1 MRHALLALSLGL
13 LLLAGAACPGG
24 AQPAPA
30 QPASTQPGD
39 AFPDR
44 PIRLVVVFVPGGGAD
59 TTARLMAGPMGQF
72 LGQSVLVENRP
83 GAGGTQGGQ
92 VVAQARPDGYTLM
105 ADASAFAVRPR
116 LHARLGFDYERDFE
130 PVARL
135 SVMPLLLVVPPTERA
150 AGLTEYV
157 AGLRALPATPHYAVA
172 GVGSA
177 SHFAGL
183 YLLQRLGLRAE
194 AVPYRGG
201 SQGAM
206 AVVTGETLFNFA
218 TTPSAVGLV
227 QGGRLRALAVSS
239 EARMRVLPEVP
250 TVAESGLPGF
260 ALTEWIGL
268 YAPARTPAPIVARIA
283 AAVRHALAVPD
294 VVARLADVG
303 AEPALLEGPAF
314 GGFVAEQRTLLGR
327 LADAA
332 GLQPE

>member
-1 MRHALLALSLGL
+1 MMR
-13 LLLAGAACPGG
+13 LLLAFLLVCTSAL
-24 AQPAPA
+24 AQE
-30 QPASTQPGD
+30 S
-39 AFPDR
+39 FPDR
-44 PIRLVVVFVPGGGAD
+44 PIRVVVVFAPGGGAD
-59 TTARLMAGPMGQF
+59 TTARLMAGPMSQR

-92 VVAQARPDGYTLM
+92 IVAQARPDGYTLM
-105 ADASAFAVRPR
+105 FDASAFAVRHK
-116 LHARLGFDYERDFE
+116 LHAQLGFSYERDFA

-135 SVMPLLLVVPPTERA
+135 TVMPMLLVVPPNEA
-150 AGLTEYV
+150 AADV
-157 AGLRALPATPHYAVA
+157 AAFVASLRAQSAPPHYAVA

-183 YLLQRLGLRAE
+183 LFVNRSGVRAE

-206 AVVTGETLFNFA
+206 AVVTGEGVFNFA

-239 EARMRVLPEVP
+239 EQRMRVLPQVP

-268 YAPARTPAPIVARIA
+268 YAPARTPPAIVARIA
-283 AAVRHALAVPD
+283 EAARAALQEPEVI
-294 VVARLADVG
+294 ARLADVG
-303 AEPALLEGPAF
+303 AEPAFLAGEGF
-314 GGFVAEQRTLLGR
+314 GNYVTEQRALMSG

-332 GLQPE
+332 GMKPAE